1 MTNIRTLWFFRKL
14 IKKED
19 KNENPKPSGADKQRI
34 DNILDAVNNAEK
46 KVQDKVNAKK
56 VKARPV
62 SNEKDW

>member
-1 MTNIRTLWFFRKL
+1 MIQ
-14 IKKED
+14 
-19 KNENPKPSGADKQRI
+19 QRI

-56 VKARPV
+56 IKARPV